1 MKRHDVDSACLKST
15 IWAAY
20 AHLTLLQENQIRK
33 LDRLIAHFT
42 ILEQPVCKDALVKIL
57 EEIRDDLK

>member
-1 MKRHDVDSACLKST
+1 MKRHDVDSA
-15 IWAAY
+15 Y
-20 AHLTLLQENQIRK
+20 AHLTLLRENQIRK